1 MNTKMIRYILAK
13 MLGVE
18 ALLLLLPAFVA
29 DDLRRK
35 ERRLVSGSDC
45 SFGGALSDRRK
56 KAAEGTDNL
65 WKRRNDYCCFGM
77 DFVVIV
83 WCAAVLLVRV
93 YS

>member
-1 MNTKMIRYILAK
+1 MMNTKMIRGRGASSASSRIC
-13 MLGVE
+13 GG
-18 ALLLLLPAFVA
+18 
-29 DDLRRK
+29 DLRRK

-56 KAAEGTDNL
+56 KAAEGTDHL

>member
-29 DDLRRK
+29 VIYGEKSGVWFLVPIALLAVLYLIGGRK
-35 ERRLVSGSDC
+35 P
-45 SFGGALSDRRK
+45 
-56 KAAEGTDNL
+56 AEGTDHL